1 MSKLQQRLLPIKLE
15 LSGERLTSMTGLV
28 LVEELGQA
36 KGVWRRVDEL
46 FGPPGSGRGYQAS
59 EYVRTLVWLL
69 HAGGRRLEDVRELRA
84 EQAVLK
90 QLGLRRLPSSDALG
104 DWLRR
109 QGDGAGVAAVQQ
121 LNEELLQS
129 YLGSLGEEL
138 TLDPDATII
147 EAEKRE
153 AEWTYKKVKGYQP
166 QLGYVNEA
174 CVHHEFRA
182 GNETAS
188 SRALEFIQEYE
199 QRLPKGK
206 KLYLRS
212 DAAFYQAE
220 VINHYSQPGR
230 TFSLTA
236 MQDSAVKAA
245 IAGIKETE
253 WQPFYTKDKLAT
265 DREIAEVVHCL
276 NETKVAFRLLVL
288 RWQNPQPNL
297 FEASEYC
304 YHAVATNREESGS
317 EIIWRHNQRG
327 ESENWHKELKLGFGM
342 GQLPCGQ
349 FAANALFFAIGVLAY
364 NLGLVLKAE
373 VLPAEYRHST
383 VQTLRW
389 QLYRLAGKLV
399 RHGRQWFLKVR
410 TESEKLAL
418 LLAVREKCFALCQQL
433 N

>member
-1 MSKLQQRLLPIKLE
+1 MSKVPQRLLPIKLG
-15 LSGERLTSMTGLV
+15 LSDERLTSMAGLV
-28 LVEELGQA
+28 MVEELGQA
-36 KGVWRRVDEL
+36 KGLWRRVDEL
-46 FGPPGSGRGYQAS
+46 LGPPGSGRGYRAS

-84 EQAVLK
+84 EQGVLK
-90 QLGLRRLPSSDALG
+90 QLGLKRLPSSDALG

-109 QGDGAGVAAVQQ
+109 QGEGAGVAAVQQ

-166 QLGYVNEA
+166 QLCYVNEA

-188 SRALEFIQEYE
+188 ARALEFIKEYE

-206 KLYLRS
+206 KFYLRS

-230 TFSLTA
+230 TFSITA
-236 MQDSAVKAA
+236 MQDISVKTA
-245 IAGIKETE
+245 IASIKEAA
-253 WQPFYTKDKLAT
+253 WQPFYTKDKLAVE
-265 DREIAEVVHCL
+265 REIAEVVHCL

-297 FEASEYC
+297 FEANEYC
-304 YHAVATNREESGS
+304 YHAVATNREESAS
-317 EIIWRHNQRG
+317 EIIWLHNQRG

-342 GQLPCGQ
+342 EQLPCGQ
-349 FAANALFFAIGVLAY
+349 FTANALFFAIGVLAY

-373 VLPAEYRHST
+373 ALPPEYRHST

-418 LLAVREKCFALCQQL
+418 LLAVREKCFALCRQL

>member
-1 MSKLQQRLLPIKLE
+1 MSKLQQRVLPIKLE
-15 LSGERLTSMTGLV
+15 LSTERLTSMAGLV
-28 LVEELGQA
+28 MVEELGRA
-36 KGVWRRVDEL
+36 KGLWRRVDEL
-46 FGPPGSGRGYQAS
+46 FGAPGSGRGYQAS

-84 EQAVLK
+84 EQEVLK

-109 QGDGAGVAAVQQ
+109 QGEREGVALVQQ
-121 LNEELLQS
+121 LNEEMLPS
-129 YLGSLGEEL
+129 YLDSLGEEL

-166 QLGYVNEA
+166 QLCYVNEA

-182 GNETAS
+182 GNEAAS
-188 SRALEFIQEYE
+188 SGALEFIKEYE
-199 QRLPKGK
+199 QRLPTGK
-206 KLYLRS
+206 RLYLRS

-230 TFSLTA
+230 SFSITA

-245 IAGIKETE
+245 IVGIKETE
-253 WQPFYTKDKLAT
+253 WRPFYTADKLAT

-297 FEASEYC
+297 FEANEYC
-304 YHAVATNREESGS
+304 YHAVASNREESAS

-327 ESENWHKELKLGFGM
+327 EAENWHKELKLGFGM
-342 GQLPCGQ
+342 EQLPCGQ
-349 FAANALFFAIGVLAY
+349 FDANALFFAIGVLAY

-373 VLPAEYRHST
+373 VLPSEYRHST

-399 RHGRQWFLKVR
+399 RHGRQWLLKIR
-410 TESEKLAL
+410 TESPKLVV
-418 LLAVREKCFALCQQL
+418 LLAVRQKCFALCQQL